1 MIRHFAALILA
12 TVALN
17 SGIIAA
23 DAPLKALLITGGC
36 CHDYK
41 AQKDILKSGLE
52 ARINIVVEQIHS
64 DDKSTKP
71 PFPHHG
77 NPEYAKGF
85 DLVIHNECAADIKD
99 PAIIDAVL
107 KPHLVDGIPAINLH
121 CAMHSYRFG
130 DIGKPV
136 TTGGDNAKWFLFLGL
151 QSTGHGPQEPIGI
164 VFADAEHPITKGL
177 ANWTTIKE
185 ELYNNVA
192 VHGGHVLAKGK
203 QKVGDKVVENIVA
216 WTNEVGPKKA
226 KVFSTSLGH
235 NNDTVADPRYLDMIA
250 RAVLWST
257 GKLNADGTPAKGYGK
272 K

>member
-1 MIRHFAALILA
+1 MLRYLAAFVLA
-12 TVALN
+12 TAL
-17 SGIIAA
+17 SGAAMAA

-52 ARINIVVEQIHS
+52 ARLNIVVEQIHT

-71 PFPHHG
+71 PFEHHG

-99 PAIIDAVL
+99 PGVIDAVL
-107 KPHLVDGIPAINLH
+107 KPHLVDGLPAINLH

-130 DIGKPV
+130 NIGKPV
-136 TTGGDNAKWFLFLGL
+136 TAGADNAKWFLFLGL
-151 QSTGHGPQEPIGI
+151 QSTGHGPQEPIDI
-164 VFADAEHPITKGL
+164 VFTDAEHPITKGL
-177 ANWTTIKE
+177 GNWTTIKE

-192 VHGGHVLAKGK
+192 VHGGHVLAKGQ
-203 QKVGDKVVENIVA
+203 QKVKDKVVENVVA

-235 NNDTVADPRYLDMIA
+235 NNDTVADARYLDMIA
-250 RAVLWST
+250 RAVLWTT
-257 GKLNADGTPAKGYGK
+257 GKLNADGTPAKGYSK